1 MTKNKLAR
9 GIVGAL
15 AFGSLFVGAIASADT
30 DNNSQNNNGEG
41 WGRGGMM
48 KGDMMKRVPGVFGTV
63 ASISGS
69 TLTVTSKNKEAEDGK
84 PVTATYTVDASKAT
98 VTKNGAA
105 STLAN
110 IAVGDVV
117 MVEGTVSGTS
127 VTATAIRSGMMMGG
141 RGMGREGHGIL
152 GTVASVSGSSLTVTS
167 KKEDSNTTTTYT
179 VDASK
184 ATVTKNGAASSL
196 ANIAVGDMVMVQGA
210 ISGTT
215 VTANMIMDGL
225 PQGQMMKGGMIPP
238 NSIVKGDGQPIVGGN
253 ITAINGSAL
262 TITNKSNVTYTVNAG
277 AALIVKNNATSSI
290 SALAVGDSVI
300 VQGAVNGNTI
310 TASSVINQ
318 GVQPAAPTTQNND
331 SKKEQ
336 PRKGFFGAIGGFF
349 HNLFGF
355 F

>member
-84 PVTATYTVDASKAT
+84 PVTA
-98 VTKNGAA
+98 
-105 STLAN
+105 
-110 IAVGDVV
+110 
-117 MVEGTVSGTS
+117 
-127 VTATAIRSGMMMGG
+127 
-141 RGMGREGHGIL
+141 
-152 GTVASVSGSSLTVTS
+152 
-167 KKEDSNTTTTYT
+167 TYT